1 MSCRLSLR
9 PLLFAFAALALVLSA
24 PMRAHAEAKLLIEA
38 ATGKVLH
45 AENAT
50 YPWYPASVTKLM
62 TTYTTLRAI
71 KAGRLGLNT
80 LLTVSRNAAAQN
92 PTKMG
97 FNVGTRVTVDNA
109 LKMLL
114 VKSANDIAVTIAEG
128 VGGSIAGFADM
139 MNANARRLGMTQSN
153 FVNPNGL
160 PAENH
165 VTSARDLGILA
176 RALILEF
183 PEYNSYWHI
192 HSIRYGNRVMHNYNS
207 LLDRYPGA
215 DGMKTGFICASGFN
229 VVASATRHGR
239 RLIAIILGAW
249 SSAVRS
255 QQAAQLLETGFNS
268 GGLSWLTPSLGTV
281 DALAPIDAQPP
292 NLREEMCGGHRRK
305 PPSEDNDEE
314 EPTAAANGSD
324 GPVPAFMLSSL
335 KPTTGKFVLG
345 PPVDTTPPVVVF
357 TGPPDHPDPCRAKAA
372 AQEAQRQGAQ
382 ARRQAEGLLGQAMSG
397 PAPSAD
403 RRQPPT
409 PIPLTVLTGFLGAG
423 KTTLLN
429 RLLKD
434 PALAETAVIINE
446 FGEVS
451 LDHLLVEYVSDNM
464 VLLQSGCLC
473 CTMRGDLV
481 DALETLLRDLD
492 NRRCTF
498 RRVLL
503 ETTGLADPAP
513 VLHTAMSH
521 PYLVLRY
528 RLDGVVTVIDAV
540 NGEATLDAHQ
550 EAVKQAALADRLVLT
565 KTDLASA
572 EQRQHIVAR
581 LHALNPAAP
590 ILDAAE
596 GEATPDRLLNC
607 GLYDPARKI
616 PDVKKWLAAE
626 AYADAHAHHDH
637 HARP

>member
-1 MSCRLSLR
+1 VSCRLSLR
-9 PLLFAFAALALVLSA
+9 RLLFAFAALALVLSA
-24 PMRAHAEAKLLIEA
+24 PVRAHAESKLLIEA
-38 ATGKVLH
+38 STGKVLH

-71 KAGRLGLNT
+71 KEGRLGMNT

-97 FNVGTRVTVDNA
+97 FKIGTRLTVDNA

-114 VKSANDIAVTIAEG
+114 VKSANDVAVAIAEG
-128 VGGSIAGFADM
+128 VGGSLTGFADM

-183 PEYNSYWHI
+183 REYDSYWHI
-192 HSIRYGNRVMHNYNS
+192 HAIRYGNRVMRNYNS

-239 RLIAIILGAW
+239 RLIAIILGAY

-255 QQAAQLLETGFNS
+255 QHAAQLLETGFNS

-314 EPTAAANGSD
+314 EPSAAADGDNGAT
-324 GPVPAFMLSSL
+324 PAFMLSSL
-335 KPTTGKFVLG
+335 KPTAGKFVLG

-357 TGPPDHPDPCRAKAA
+357 TGPPDHPDPVQTQSRPHRKRAVHRKPKAK
-372 AQEAQRQGAQ
+372 
-382 ARRQAEGLLGQAMSG
+382 
-397 PAPSAD
+397 SA
-403 RRQPPT
+403 
-409 PIPLTVLTGFLGAG
+409 
-423 KTTLLN
+423 
-429 RLLKD
+429 
-434 PALAETAVIINE
+434 
-446 FGEVS
+446 
-451 LDHLLVEYVSDNM
+451 
-464 VLLQSGCLC
+464 
-473 CTMRGDLV
+473 
-481 DALETLLRDLD
+481 
-492 NRRCTF
+492 
-498 RRVLL
+498 
-503 ETTGLADPAP
+503 
-513 VLHTAMSH
+513 
-521 PYLVLRY
+521 
-528 RLDGVVTVIDAV
+528 
-540 NGEATLDAHQ
+540 
-550 EAVKQAALADRLVLT
+550 KQ
-565 KTDLASA
+565 
-572 EQRQHIVAR
+572 
-581 LHALNPAAP
+581 
-590 ILDAAE
+590 
-596 GEATPDRLLNC
+596 
-607 GLYDPARKI
+607 
-616 PDVKKWLAAE
+616 
-626 AYADAHAHHDH
+626 
-637 HARP
+637 